1 MVSPFVEN
9 QTRRPALDAGLGFRF
24 APNVRE
30 KSLGPHQVRADEG
43 EIASGA

>member
-1 MVSPFVEN
+1 MASPFMEN

-24 APNVRE
+24 APIVRE
-30 KSLGPHQVRADEG
+30 KSLGPHQVLADEE